1 MLNIDEAPLCAC
13 GCGLP
18 VTSKHKQSNTKLGV
32 KRGEWRKCRR
42 GHGTNRVWRNRLNKA
57 KLQRIY
63 YKQDPARYR
72 KYQKVFTQKAK
83 LDTLSY
89 YSNGTPKCSC
99 CGETQL
105 AFLTLDHII
114 PIRRKRDGK
123 GSRNNSGVHTYA
135 KLRMQGYPAG
145 FQVLCFNCN
154 CAKAANP
161 VCPHQQTQIATTG

>member
-18 VTSKHKQSNTKLGV
+18 VTPKHKQSDTKLGV

-42 GHGTNRVWRNRLNKA
+42 GHGTNRIWRDRLNKS

-63 YKQDPARYR
+63 YKQDPDRYR
-72 KYQKVFTQKAK
+72 KYQKTFTQKAK
-83 LDTLSY
+83 LDVLTHY
-89 YSNGTPKCSC
+89 ANGVPKCNCRS
-99 CGETQL
+99 EAQI
-105 AFLTLDHII
+105 AFLTIDHIV
-114 PIRRKRDGK
+114 PIRRKRDKDGN
-123 GSRNNSGVHTYA
+123 RNGVLHYA
-135 KLRMQGYPAG
+135 KLRMQGYPTG

-161 VCPHQQTQIATTG
+161 VCPHQQMLTAIST